1 MYSQIPWMWDI
12 KDYYYIG
19 AQPNLT
25 VVMNIHLPWMKDIKD
40 NKYIGAQPMLAVVMY
55 THMDIKDYLYVH
67 S

>member
-1 MYSQIPWMWDI
+1 MQDI
-12 KDYYYIG
+12 KYYQYVH

-25 VVMNIHLPWMKDIKD
+25 VVMYTHMPWMKDIKD